1 MTTTIYSRNVQRLLG
16 LVLSTP
22 TLPADLREDL
32 ARWDAAVGRGA
43 PPTDLEAWAGQLAS
57 KIEALGLGIGPD
69 VVGFPT
75 PPSDPPTYLADTWAQ
90 DPDGI
95 GFLSMP
101 FSRV

>member
-1 MTTTIYSRNVQRLLG
+1 VTTSLYSHNVKRLFG

-43 PPTDLEAWAGQLAS
+43 SPDELESWAGQLAS

-69 VVGFPT
+69 IVGYPT
-75 PPSDPPTYLADTWAQ
+75 HSSEPPTCSPSW
-90 DPDGI
+90 
-95 GFLSMP
+95 
-101 FSRV
+101 